1 VRSRFFI
8 SSLRSSCLTA
18 SSLPD
23 DILMNNDLLSILL
36 IAVGLSA
43 DCFAVAFSASIS
55 HHNYRLRQVLRAG
68 ASFGLFQAAMPL
80 FGWLVGKTVVDYVSA
95 YDHWIAFGLLAFV
108 SGRMLWQ
115 SFKTDHSREKEID
128 ITRGMSLLILSI
140 ATSIDALAVGL
151 SFAFLK
157 VNMAIASPVI
167 GAIAFLI
174 TILGFV
180 IGRKAGKYL
189 GRWAEITGAVILL
202 LIAFRI
208 LLTHIL

>member
-1 VRSRFFI
+1 MRSRFFV

-18 SSLPD
+18 SSLLD
-23 DILMNNDLLSILL
+23 DIFMNNDLLSILL

-55 HHNYRLRQVLRAG
+55 NHNYRLRQVLRAG
-68 ASFGLFQAAMPL
+68 ASFGLFQATMPL
-80 FGWLVGKTVVDYVSA
+80 LGWLAGKTVVDYVSA
-95 YDHWIAFGLLAFV
+95 YDHWVAFGLLALV
-108 SGRMLWQ
+108 SGRMLWE
-115 SFKTDHSREKEID
+115 SFKTDHGREKEID

-157 VNMAIASPVI
+157 VNIAIASPVI